1 MFDLK
6 NRKWSKHA
14 KAAGSINVEAKAC
27 FSERVRYIYFCL
39 LRTISTLML
48 VEWKGREKAWLSMVL
63 EVNYKLRPFK
73 PSDLEGVIQINR
85 ESLPENYTALFF
97 MNLYKRFPETFI
109 VAEVNRE
116 IVGYIMCRIETGI
129 PVFKLLG
136 ITKKGHVIS
145 IAVLPNHQQK
155 GIGYALM
162 REATQAMVN
171 YKAKECYLEVR
182 ESNIP
187 AVGLYKKLGFEIART
202 LRNYYADGENA
213 FVMAKQLPLYMK

>member
-1 MFDLK
+1 LLDLPYHTK
-6 NRKWSKHA
+6 
-14 KAAGSINVEAKAC
+14 
-27 FSERVRYIYFCL
+27 RYIYFRL
-39 LRTISTLML
+39 LTTIPTL
-48 VEWKGREKAWLSMVL
+48 VEWKGRENAWLTMVL
-63 EVNYKLRPFK
+63 EVKYKFRRFK
-73 PSDLEGVIQINR
+73 PSDLEGVIRINR
-85 ESLPENYTALFF
+85 ACLPENYTSLFF

-129 PVFKLLG
+129 PNFKLLG
-136 ITKKGHVIS
+136 IRKKGHVIS

-182 ESNIP
+182 ESNLP

-202 LRNYYADGENA
+202 ARNYYANGEDA
-213 FVMAKQLPLYMK
+213 FVMAKQLPLSMK